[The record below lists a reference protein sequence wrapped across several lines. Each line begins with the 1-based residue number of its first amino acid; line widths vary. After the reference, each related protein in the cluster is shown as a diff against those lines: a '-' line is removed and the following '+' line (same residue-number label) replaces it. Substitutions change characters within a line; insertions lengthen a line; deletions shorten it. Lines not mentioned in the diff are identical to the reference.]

1 MPPFAKPRRD
11 RRAGGGGNPRKWRF
25 WKAQTAALVALAAAL
40 FATDAKTGVR
50 NGAVNAVAAALED
63 LFDAFRS
70 DNFGDDRA
78 PPDWVEVEE
87 GEAVRAETPPEPS
100 SGGTS
105 ASAAAKAG
113 KISLEVLD
121 SSTYY
126 VASWNVENLFDNR
139 DDPGKPGD
147 NQFLASDP
155 STRWTSERLERK
167 LDHIAQVIRY
177 MNDSKGPDILG
188 LVEIETPEL
197 VEDLIGRLRGRDYD
211 YVYGESPDRRGIDVA
226 LLYDKRRFSFVGSKS
241 HRVPRPA
248 PLTRDVLHATLAT
261 REGVRLHCFVNH
273 WPSRGIGVEESIPQR
288 QAAARVLRREIVK
301 LRQREPAAAVL
312 AFGDF
317 NDTPED
323 ASITDTLRALPPP
336 EGVLPAQSAKADTL
350 YNLSLPL
357 SRAGQ
362 GTHAFCAR
370 GRKDWQML
378 DQIFA
383 SAPLFGSGAPLSCV
397 AGSFEVVRPPFMLE
411 RHGWRKGV
419 PIPTFQ
425 GEGRYRGGFSD
436 HLPVAVRLA
445 SRP

>member
-1 MPPFAKPRRD
+1 MKPRRD
-11 RRAGGGGNPRKWRF
+11 KRPGGPGLPRKWRS
-25 WKAQTAALVALAAAL
+25 WKGLIAALVAIAAAL
-40 FATDAKTGVR
+40 FAADGKTGVR
-50 NGAVNAVAAALED
+50 NGAVNAIAAAIED
-63 LFDAFRS
+63 LFAAFWP
-70 DNFGDDRA
+70 DNFGDDHA

-87 GEAVRAETPPEPS
+87 EEPARAETPPEAS
-100 SGGTS
+100 TAGTS
-105 ASAAAKAG
+105 ASAAPKAG
-113 KISLEVLD
+113 KISLEASAL
-121 SSTYY
+121 STYY

-139 DDPGKPGD
+139 DNPRKPGD
-147 NQFLASDP
+147 NEFLASDP

-211 YVYGESPDRRGIDVA
+211 YIYGESPDRRGIDVA

-248 PLTRDVLHATLAT
+248 PLTRDVLHVTLST
-261 REGVRLHCFVNH
+261 REGARLHCFVNH

-301 LRQREPAAAVL
+301 LRQRDPAAAIL

-323 ASITDTLRALPPP
+323 TSITDTLCALPPP
-336 EGVLPAQSAKADTL
+336 AGGPSAKSAKADTL

-362 GTHAFCAR
+362 GTYAFCAR
-370 GRKDWQML
+370 GRKDWQMF
-378 DQIFA
+378 DQILA
-383 SAPLFGSGAPLSCV
+383 SAPLLGSDAPLSCKPD
-397 AGSFEVVRPPFMLE
+397 GFEIVRPPFMLE

-436 HLPVAVRLA
+436 HLPVAVRLTA
-445 SRP
+445 RP